1 MTDMTMGEGIA
12 LLQRRGKLVK
22 GLLVAGFFML
32 ILALVGQVAELDGLV
47 SLDERAPAEGLNA
60 LYLGVS
66 VADLGLAL
74 TTNVVFCM
82 WIYRAA
88 ANVKAARVPGFTF
101 TPAWAVGWHFVPI
114 ANFFR
119 PFQAMRQIW
128 NASHGGDG
136 ASRYRGELL
145 LIGWWGAWSFS
156 LAVGAVLTAATI
168 DANSAA
174 EEREAILLAILYS
187 ITNLILYPLGWRL
200 VDRITTAQRE
210 RLTSAQIFS

>member
-1 MTDMTMGEGIA
+1 MTLGEGIA
-12 LLQRRGKLVK
+12 LIEQRGRFVK
-22 GLLVAGFFML
+22 HLLVAGFVVI
-32 ILALVGQVAELDGLV
+32 ILALAGQVAELGGLV
-47 SLDERAPAEGLNA
+47 SLDEQAPVEGFNA

-66 VADLGLAL
+66 LTDLLLAW
-74 TTNVVFCM
+74 TTNVIFCM

-114 ANFFR
+114 ANFFK

-136 ASRYRGELL
+136 ESRQRGALL

-156 LAVGAVLTAATI
+156 FAVGAILTAASI
-168 DANSAA
+168 DANSPA
-174 EEREAILLAILYS
+174 EEREAIILAILYS
-187 ITNLILYPLGWRL
+187 VSNLILYPLAWRL
-200 VDRITTAQRE
+200 VDRLTHAQGK
-210 RLTSAQIFS
+210 RLVSAHIFS